1 MKLKL
6 IAGGRKNRVAGK
18 KRVEGDRRGGIDS
31 IAGIDPSS
39 PPCLLLRRRGSL
51 AKQVK
56 GRNAYATINYSTL
69 LESPSP
75 YRFSVIKG
83 RTLFRVSEVNP
94 HMKDSHPR
102 ESPQQQLDPSLL
114 ACFAWLVDRANPWV
128 ASPAT
133 YSSPA
138 VLCCLLCPLSF
149 IPSVLSRLVAKFR
162 RQKAKPRGGAPPV
175 AFRSLS
181 FFLSCL
187 VFSLATHSPSSDAGY
202 RSGGDAGNPIL
213 SAVSSIGYVFPS
225 AHVPGLSSI
234 NGSADLHLYLDSP
247 LAPPLVARLLIVSRS
262 RAGRGKLPSPDQS
275 DVRKSEA
282 SCIFIRSRSGEEEAI
297 KTEVRASARS
307 MMRRSRAGG
316 TASPAHRSRSTSVGS
331 QSSNGHGVSDGWRQ
345 SFWVNPKLNWWKTSS
360 ILNFRIYHESPY
372 RSSWCVLLMDQ
383 QWVPLSLLRVG
394 SLLDPDQQLSESVS
408 IG

>member
-102 ESPQQQLDPSLL
+102 ESPQQQQLDPSLL

-138 VLCCLLCPLSF
+138 VVLLALPAILHP
-149 IPSVLSRLVAKFR
+149 IRLVQAALGSSIVQVAKFR

-282 SCIFIRSRSGEEEAI
+282 SCIFIRS
-297 KTEVRASARS
+297 
-307 MMRRSRAGG
+307 
-316 TASPAHRSRSTSVGS
+316 
-331 QSSNGHGVSDGWRQ
+331 
-345 SFWVNPKLNWWKTSS
+345 
-360 ILNFRIYHESPY
+360 
-372 RSSWCVLLMDQ
+372 
-383 QWVPLSLLRVG
+383 
-394 SLLDPDQQLSESVS
+394 LSEKS
-408 IG
+408 IKREGAR